1 MTCGMDDRRRIVM
14 PSVATLLLALAV
26 SLATAMPA
34 NAEPPSAVEDA
45 VLLQINDLVGDYGR
59 VVTSYSNS
67 PGPGGALPSTC
78 SPLTQ
83 GAPDVMGKESSRVVL
98 NDIEFAGSLR
108 FTSTIFTYPTSDEA
122 RASFDQIATRT
133 VAYCN
138 GEATLSVGD
147 DGLYAPAAL
156 ANTARRMTALPSPVG
171 SVPRFAN
178 ASSTILLTPKDV
190 PVGYTNDFSFAV
202 TLGVANA
209 VIQVQAYKASPL
221 SAVERADVV
230 RAGRAVAM
238 RYATAPWK

>member
-1 MTCGMDDRRRIVM
+1 
-14 PSVATLLLALAV
+14 
-26 SLATAMPA
+26 
-34 NAEPPSAVEDA
+34 
-45 VLLQINDLVGDYGR
+45 
-59 VVTSYSNS
+59 
-67 PGPGGALPSTC
+67 
-78 SPLTQ
+78 
-83 GAPDVMGKESSRVVL
+83 MGKESSRVVL

-156 ANTARRMTALPSPVG
+156 ANTARRMTRCSPSPDPCPA
-171 SVPRFAN
+171 SRMPRAR
-178 ASSTILLTPKDV
+178 SCSPLKDV
-190 PVGYTNDFSFAV
+190 LSDTRTAFSFAV

-230 RAGRAVAM
+230 CAGRAVAM